1 MIENAESESTERGV
15 ELWRCAISTALKIPH
30 VAIDRTEFLKRELSP
45 YIGEENLDRVESSRP
60 WELVGDE
67 VLEKIAKTCIRR
79 ATIHA
84 SAKSFVAGL
93 PGGIGLVGTIPLDM
107 LQYFYHTIRL
117 SQKISYLYG
126 FQNLVDEKG
135 NISDSAVDLLSVYLG
150 VNLGLNV
157 AGQALEVVVK
167 QLARTAPEKIAA
179 KSLSKT
185 FFHPLVKKMA
195 PHLGV
200 KMTKQL
206 FGKGAGK
213 VLPVL
218 GGILSG
224 GLTAFSVQRGGR
236 NLLKAMKE
244 QKEAFMK
251 EDAVRL
257 LPPTGASGKAEA
269 VGESDNP
276 AG

>member
-1 MIENAESESTERGV
+1 MIENAEAESSKRGV
-15 ELWRCAISTALKIPH
+15 ELWNDAVSTALKIPH

-45 YIGEENLDRVESSRP
+45 YIGEGDLDKVESSRP

-67 VLEKIAKTCIRR
+67 VLEKIAKSCIRS
-79 ATIHA
+79 ATLHA

-126 FQNLVDEKG
+126 FPNLVDEKG

-150 VNLGLNV
+150 VNLGVNV
-157 AGQALEVVVK
+157 AGQAIEVVVK
-167 QLARTAPEKIAA
+167 QLSKTAPAKVAA
-179 KSLSKT
+179 KSLTKS
-185 FFHPLVKKMA
+185 FFYPLVKKMA

-206 FGKGAGK
+206 WGKGVGK

-218 GGILSG
+218 GGVLSG
-224 GLTAFSVQRGGR
+224 GLTAYSIHGGGKK
-236 NLLKAMKE
+236 LLEKMKG
-244 QKEAFMK
+244 QKEIFMR
-251 EDAVRL
+251 EDAKRL
-257 LPPTGASGKAEA
+257 PAPAQVPEKAE
-269 VGESDNP
+269 VVVESDES